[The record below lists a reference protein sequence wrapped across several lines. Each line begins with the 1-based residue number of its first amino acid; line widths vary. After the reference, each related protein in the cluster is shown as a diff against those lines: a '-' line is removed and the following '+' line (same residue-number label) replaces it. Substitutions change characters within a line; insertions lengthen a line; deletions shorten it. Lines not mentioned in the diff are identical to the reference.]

1 MADHALTMMLATIDS
16 MQDRTETQVIHTPT
30 PKCSGSTMLTGDG
43 SLTTACACGYVF
55 LNEERAVTTPTLAG
69 GKQSEGW
76 FLDTGATN
84 HMTGS
89 VYAFAEL
96 DRSIT
101 GKVRFA
107 DGYVVE
113 IHGRGT
119 VVFADKGGDHRP
131 FMDVYFIPA
140 LKSSVVS
147 VGQLDEGWFDI
158 GIRRGVLTVRDQQK
172 RLLIEVTRLANRL
185 YKLFFRSVHPVC
197 LAVGHVSDAWRWH
210 ARLGH

>member
-1 MADHALTMMLATIDS
+1 MTASPNSGPDEVAQVGAATTHMADHAPTMMLATIDS
-16 MQDRTETQVIHTPT
+16 VQERTETQVSHTPT
-30 PKCSGSTMLTGDG
+30 TKCSGSTVLSGDG

-89 VYAFAEL
+89 IDAFAEL

-101 GKVRFA
+101 GKVRFT
-107 DGYVVE
+107 DGAVVE

-119 VVFADKGGDHRP
+119 VVFDDKGGDHRA
-131 FMDVYFIPA
+131 FTDVYFIP
-140 LKSSVVS
+140 
-147 VGQLDEGWFDI
+147 
-158 GIRRGVLTVRDQQK
+158 T
-172 RLLIEVTRLANRL
+172 LLLSAGMR
-185 YKLFFRSVHPVC
+185 
-197 LAVGHVSDAWRWH
+197 
-210 ARLGH
+210 